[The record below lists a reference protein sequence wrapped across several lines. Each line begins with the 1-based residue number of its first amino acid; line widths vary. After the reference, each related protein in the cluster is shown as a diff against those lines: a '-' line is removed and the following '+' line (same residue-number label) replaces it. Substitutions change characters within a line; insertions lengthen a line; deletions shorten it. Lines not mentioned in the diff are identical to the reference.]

1 MKLQRL
7 SVKIVKQS
15 EPDYKIKKLQQYEEG
30 EEDLHAGIS
39 SKVHTQKL
47 YDIKYLI
54 CSILLYCC

>member
-7 SVKIVKQS
+7 SVKIVKPS

-47 YDIKYLI
+47 YDIKIFNL
-54 CSILLYCC
+54 